1 MRGVRARDG
10 RGSPHDTMRDA
21 RSVRSSVGLIT
32 LLVTITGCCA
42 FAAAQP
48 SPGPS
53 VPQPT
58 TPRQTHVTVAYA
70 AISASQAAA
79 WVAKE
84 EGIFA
89 KNGLDVDLESIPG
102 GSSPTAALIADK
114 IQALQISMEAIEA
127 TLAGADI
134 VYVAAPLSIPL
145 FSLVCVPSITEA
157 SQLKGAKVAMTG
169 FGTATYYADIVAL
182 QHLGLDPFKD
192 VTLIRAGSLPAMV
205 TALQSGQIQAAALSM
220 PTLAQAKQL
229 GMRVLVNV
237 ASLGVRYPSSWLA
250 VTRRTIRTHPGLVDA
265 LVRSITEAIAFEKR
279 QPQRTME
286 IIGRYAKIN
295 DSRLLS
301 ETYRATVPHLNRA
314 PLPSADDV
322 REALKLIA
330 IRNPEA
336 AKADPA
342 TFVDTRFVER
352 LQKSGF
358 IDRLYTSTR

>member
-1 MRGVRARDG
+1 
-10 RGSPHDTMRDA
+10 MRDT
-21 RSVRSSVGLIT
+21 RRVRPCAGLIA
-32 LLVTITGCCA
+32 LLIAVTGCCT

-48 SPGPS
+48 SPAPS
-53 VPQPT
+53 VLQPAAAS
-58 TPRQTHVTVAYA
+58 PRIRVTVGYA
-70 AISASQAAA
+70 AISATQAAA

-84 EGIFA
+84 EGMFA

-127 TLAGADI
+127 TLSGADI
-134 VYVAAPLSIPL
+134 VYVAAPLSVPL
-145 FSLVCVPSITEA
+145 FSLVSVPSITDGR
-157 SQLKGAKVAMTG
+157 QLKGATVAMTG

-182 QHLGLDPFKD
+182 RHFGLDPFKD
-192 VTLIRAGSLPAMV
+192 VTLIRTGSLPAMV
-205 TALQSGQIQAAALSM
+205 TALESGQIQAAALSM

-250 VTRRTIRTHPGLVDA
+250 VTRRTVRTHPGVIDA
-265 LVRSITEAIAFEKR
+265 LVKSITEAIAFEKR
-279 QPQRTME
+279 QPRRTME
-286 IIGRYAKIN
+286 IIGRYAHMN

-301 ETYRATVPHLNRA
+301 ETYHATVPYLNRV
-314 PLPSADDV
+314 PLPGVSDV

-330 IRNPEA
+330 IRNPA
-336 AKADPA
+336 AEKADPA

-352 LQKSGF
+352 LRQSGF

>member
-1 MRGVRARDG
+1 MRGTPCAR
-10 RGSPHDTMRDA
+10 HDA
-21 RSVRSSVGLIT
+21 GLIA
-32 LLVTITGCCA
+32 LLLAVTTCCA
-42 FAAAQP
+42 LAAAQP
-48 SPGPS
+48 SPAPS
-53 VPQPT
+53 VPPPAAA
-58 TPRQTHVTVAYA
+58 PRQIHITVAYA
-70 AISASQAAA
+70 AISATQAAA

-89 KNGLDVDLESIPG
+89 KHGLDVDLESIPG
-102 GSSPTAALIADK
+102 GSSPTAALMADK

-134 VYVAAPLSIPL
+134 VYVAAPLSVPL
-145 FSLVCVPSITEA
+145 FSLVSVPSITDG

-169 FGTATYYADIVAL
+169 FGTATYYADIIAL

-192 VTLIRAGSLPAMV
+192 VTLIRTGSLPAMV

-250 VTRRTIRTHPGLVDA
+250 VTRRTVRTHPGLVDA
-265 LVRSITEAIAFEKR
+265 LVKSVAEAIAFEKR
-279 QPQRTME
+279 QPERTME
-286 IIGRYAKIN
+286 IIGRYAHMT
-295 DSRLLS
+295 DVRLLS
-301 ETYRATVPHLNRA
+301 ETYHATVPYLNRA
-314 PLPSADDV
+314 PLPSVSDV

-352 LQKSGF
+352 LQQSGF